1 MKAIRL
7 SPRSWLPVLLLVA
20 CGWLRAADE
29 DRLTVDPQVHLGRLD
44 NGLTYYVRENAKPAN
59 RAALRLVVNAG
70 SVLEAGDQ
78 RGLAHFLE
86 HLAFNGTAHFAKH
99 ELVDFLEGIGM
110 RFGPELNAFTSFDE
124 TVYLLEIPL
133 DQPEVI
139 EKAFVILSDWASAV
153 ALDPEEIEKER
164 GVVLEEWRLGRG
176 AQQRILDRQIPAL
189 LHDSRYAERLP
200 IGDTNIIA
208 TAERPAFARF
218 YRDWYR
224 PDLMA
229 VIAVGDFQAEA
240 MEARIRRYFGPLT
253 NPEGAPPRPAVA
265 VPDHAETLFS
275 IATDPELP
283 YTAIQIAYKHAPTA
297 ERTRGDYR
305 RSLVEALYTGM
316 VNERLEER
324 TREAN
329 PPYLYAGM
337 GKISLVRT
345 KEVFIQTAAVKEGA
359 FAEGLQ
365 AMLLEARRVRRDGFT
380 PGEMERAK
388 ANLLRSYEQAY
399 AERDKLESGN
409 FAAEYMRNFLEQEP
423 IPGLAA
429 ELGLVRE
436 YLPGI
441 RLDEVNLAARNWITD
456 TNRVVLYSAPEKAGL
471 AAPTQADIIAVV
483 EAAATADVEAYAD
496 AAADAP
502 LLAALPE
509 PGRVIAANRFERI
522 EVTEWVLSNGA
533 RVWVKPTDFKNDQV
547 LLTAFSPGG
556 LSLVSDADFIPAST
570 AVAIV
575 GESGLGAFDQT
586 ALRKKLAGKI
596 VGVRPSLGDISEGLS
611 GSASPQDLETLFQLV
626 YLTFTAPRADAAVY
640 SALQTRMRETVQN
653 RLNDPDAVFADAV
666 SRALYGNH
674 PRHQPATLATIEAM
688 DRETSLRVLRERF
701 ANAGDFTFV
710 LVGNLDPATL
720 RPLVEQ
726 YLASLPGEETRE
738 VARFQNDLP
747 ARGQLEV
754 TVRKGVEARSTVELI
769 CTGPAQWSYDEM
781 LRLRVA
787 IEVLRIRLRETL
799 REEQGG
805 TYGVSVSGGIERWP
819 VENFT
824 CSISFGCA
832 PDRVDSLI
840 ALAAA
845 EVARLQ
851 AEGPRADD
859 LAKVKETQ
867 LRTFE
872 RGVKENPFWL
882 GNLAFRAQH
891 GLDPEDL
898 LSFPERVKALE
909 GEAVRDAAQR
919 YFATD
924 NRLVAKLY
932 PESVAP

>member
-1 MKAIRL
+1 MGA
-7 SPRSWLPVLLLVA
+7 V
-20 CGWLRAADE
+20 
-29 DRLTVDPQVHLGRLD
+29 
-44 NGLTYYVRENAKPAN
+44 
-59 RAALRLVVNAG
+59 
-70 SVLEAGDQ
+70 Q
-78 RGLAHFLE
+78 RG
-86 HLAFNGTAHFAKH
+86 
-99 ELVDFLEGIGM
+99 
-110 RFGPELNAFTSFDE
+110 P
-124 TVYLLEIPL
+124 
-133 DQPEVI
+133 
-139 EKAFVILSDWASAV
+139 
-153 ALDPEEIEKER
+153 
-164 GVVLEEWRLGRG
+164 
-176 AQQRILDRQIPAL
+176 
-189 LHDSRYAERLP
+189 
-200 IGDTNIIA
+200 
-208 TAERPAFARF
+208 
-218 YRDWYR
+218 
-224 PDLMA
+224 
-229 VIAVGDFQAEA
+229 
-240 MEARIRRYFGPLT
+240 
-253 NPEGAPPRPAVA
+253 
-265 VPDHAETLFS
+265 
-275 IATDPELP
+275 
-283 YTAIQIAYKHAPTA
+283 
-297 ERTRGDYR
+297 
-305 RSLVEALYTGM
+305 
-316 VNERLEER
+316 
-324 TREAN
+324 
-329 PPYLYAGM
+329 
-337 GKISLVRT
+337 
-345 KEVFIQTAAVKEGA
+345 
-359 FAEGLQ
+359 
-365 AMLLEARRVRRDGFT
+365 
-380 PGEMERAK
+380 
-388 ANLLRSYEQAY
+388 
-399 AERDKLESGN
+399 
-409 FAAEYMRNFLEQEP
+409 
-423 IPGLAA
+423 
-429 ELGLVRE
+429 
-436 YLPGI
+436 
-441 RLDEVNLAARNWITD
+441 
-456 TNRVVLYSAPEKAGL
+456 
-471 AAPTQADIIAVV
+471 
-483 EAAATADVEAYAD
+483 
-496 AAADAP
+496 
-502 LLAALPE
+502 
-509 PGRVIAANRFERI
+509 
-522 EVTEWVLSNGA
+522 

-688 DRETSLRVLRERF
+688 DRETSLRILRERF

-710 LVGNLDPATL
+710 LVGNLDPAAL